1 MRLKLGEISE
11 RGLDVMAGM
20 PDEWA
25 KDAAALGMGGTIEDV
40 DLQARVQRVSDC
52 VRIFGALKAT
62 ANRDCDRCQTALRV
76 ELGGDFDLY
85 YAPPRPGENGDRDLD
100 PGDLDI
106 GWFDGEALDIAQVIS
121 EQLAIWCPDCVLCE
135 SPDVTRIEAD
145 AGPCEVIAHD
155 GGPELKPNSPFA
167 GLRLPD

>member
-1 MRLKLGEISE
+1 MRLKMGEISE
-11 RGLDVMAGM
+11 RGLDVVAEN
-20 PDEWA
+20 PDAWA
-25 KDAAALGMGGTIEDV
+25 REAAAMGMEGEVQHIE
-40 DLQARVQRVSDC
+40 LRARVQRVSDC
-52 VRIFGALKAT
+52 VRIFGTLEAT
-62 ANRDCDRCQTALRV
+62 VHRDCDRCQTSLRV

-85 YAPPRPGENGDRDLD
+85 YAPPRPGDDGDRDLV

-121 EQLAIWCPDCVLCE
+121 EQLAIWLPDLVVCE
-135 SPDVTRIEAD
+135 NAGVTRLEAD
-145 AGPCEVIAHD
+145 AGPCEVLTHD